1 MEVII
6 EDKDKYVRIAPV
18 GEMDA
23 NTSLDV
29 DDKLQECIDKGHF
42 NFHID
47 FSGLTYISSAGVGV
61 FLSHQD
67 SLENNGGKFVFSN
80 MKDNI
85 FQVFELLG
93 LHLFMKIVLGGE
105 EVEREFA

>member
-6 EDKDKYVRIAPV
+6 EDNEKYIRIAPV

-29 DDKLQECIDKGHF
+29 DDKLQECIDGGQY
-42 NFHID
+42 NYHID
-47 FSGLTYISSAGVGV
+47 CSGLTYISSAGVGV

-67 SLENNGGKFVFSN
+67 SLESNGGKFVFSN
-80 MKDNI
+80 MTDNI

-93 LHLFMKIVLGGE
+93 LHLFMKIVANAE
-105 EVEREFA
+105 EAEKEFA